1 LDDVNAVRANDIAGN
16 FFRQSFRIFNI
27 KNTTLRNG
35 VWFVTASVTSFGTE
49 RNQTVQIEAKTGII
63 MAYE

>member
-1 LDDVNAVRANDIAGN
+1 
-16 FFRQSFRIFNI
+16 
-27 KNTTLRNG
+27 
-35 VWFVTASVTSFGTE
+35 VTASVTSFGTE